1 MLRESW
7 GSRVGFMFG
16 AIGSA
21 VGLANIVRFPY
32 LVGYYGGSAFVITYL
47 GCLLL
52 VGFPV
57 FVTEVLIGRSTHRNP
72 KGAFTLLG
80 RSSFWSGA
88 GILLIITGVIVCSFY
103 SVLSGWILGYLVEAI
118 LGHLAH
124 FSNTA
129 ESVTF
134 HGTLTKNPIWAVE
147 YHALFIFVCVA
158 VLYKGVR
165 KGLERFNKILLPLMF
180 LVLLYLLVVGLQ
192 LENAGLGLS
201 FLFKPNWSTIT
212 PAVFLMA
219 LGQAFFTLSAGQ
231 GTMITYGSYLPSNVN
246 LLSSCFPIVLADI
259 TISIVAAVAVFTIV
273 FSVGIEPNAGIG
285 LIFHILPVVFS
296 KLPSGYWIAIGFF
309 LLVALAALTSEIS
322 VWSLLLH
329 I

>member
-21 VGLANIVRFPY
+21 VGLANIVLFPY

-212 PAVFLMA
+212 PAVF
-219 LGQAFFTLSAGQ
+219 
-231 GTMITYGSYLPSNVN
+231 
-246 LLSSCFPIVLADI
+246 
-259 TISIVAAVAVFTIV
+259 
-273 FSVGIEPNAGIG
+273 
-285 LIFHILPVVFS
+285 
-296 KLPSGYWIAIGFF
+296 
-309 LLVALAALTSEIS
+309 
-322 VWSLLLH
+322 
-329 I
+329 